1 MNADEKK
8 FVPVMI
14 TPFDQKSKIDMGGL
28 SRLIDFYLAAGVK
41 GLFAN
46 CLSSEMF
53 SITEDERIDLVK
65 FIVDYVNG
73 AVPVVATG
81 SFGSTIEDKA
91 ESTDKIYDT
100 GVDGV
105 IMITSHFAT
114 LQENDNILLQ
124 NFEKLLNLI
133 GNIPLG
139 LYECPAPYKRII
151 SPEIF
156 DVLLRTN
163 RFIYHKDTS
172 INPETVKAKLEV
184 LKEIKNS
191 KLEFY
196 DAHSPNAISSL
207 QMGAKG
213 MSCIAG
219 NFYPEIMVWMC
230 NHATDPEKQDE
241 VKWLQ
246 SEISRVDPVIHQAY
260 PVSAKYFL
268 KKRGLPVHL
277 ISRTYVQELTS
288 EQKKNLD
295 IIYSD
300 FLVWCERLK
309 IKPAI

>member
-1 MNADEKK
+1 MDADEKK

-14 TPFDQKSKIDMGGL
+14 TPFDQKLKIDMDGL
-28 SRLIDFYLAAGVK
+28 SRLIDFYLATGVK
-41 GLFAN
+41 GFFAN

-53 SITEDERIDLVK
+53 SITENERLELVK

-73 AVPVVATG
+73 AVPVVGTG
-81 SFGSTIEDKA
+81 SFGFTIKDKA
-91 ESTDKIYDT
+91 ESIRKIYDT
-100 GVDGV
+100 GVDAV
-105 IMITSHFAT
+105 ILITSHFA
-114 LQENDNILLQ
+114 EADDSDDILLK
-124 NFEKLLNLI
+124 NFEKIFNFTD
-133 GNIPLG
+133 NIPLG

-156 DVLLRTN
+156 SILLRTN

-172 INPETVKAKLEV
+172 IGPEKVKAKLEI
-184 LKEIKNS
+184 LKEIKNN

-196 DAHSPNAISSL
+196 DAHSPNAMSSL
-207 QMGAKG
+207 QLGAKG

-219 NFYPEIMVWMC
+219 NFYPEIMVWMGD
-230 NHATDPEKQDE
+230 HATDPERQDDVE
-241 VKWLQ
+241 WLQ
-246 SEISRVDPVIHQAY
+246 SEISRVDRIIHQAY
-260 PVSAKYFL
+260 PLSAKYFL

-277 ISRTYVQELTS
+277 ISRTYVQDLTS

-300 FLVWCERLK
+300 FLGWCERLK